1 MLPID
6 KLGRKLKPKDQLTD
20 RLTEKRIDYPTGK
33 LTDWYNDHM
42 ANKKIDSLANW
53 TINQLRDLPP
63 LQLHNWTTDWPL
75 SYSFTNWQLKK
86 FIDSLTKIQTK
97 WSADQLTV

>member
-42 ANKKIDSLANW
+42 ANKKIDSLAN
-53 TINQLRDLPP
+53 
-63 LQLHNWTTDWPL
+63 
-75 SYSFTNWQLKK
+75 
-86 FIDSLTKIQTK
+86 
-97 WSADQLTV
+97 